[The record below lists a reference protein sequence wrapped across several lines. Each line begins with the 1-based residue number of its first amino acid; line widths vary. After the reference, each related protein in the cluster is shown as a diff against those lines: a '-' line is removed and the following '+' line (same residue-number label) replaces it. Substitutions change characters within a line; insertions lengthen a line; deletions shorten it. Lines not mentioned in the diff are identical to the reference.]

1 MENKYISFNSKRIA
15 RLILLGLAAIL
26 VSGLMAGCGIDIPT
40 RAGAQSPTPVPV
52 VTREPG
58 VRAEGRLVPADYS
71 WLVFSRPGRVG
82 EILVEEGEDVEM
94 GQVLA
99 RLGEREQLEAAAAAA
114 QLELVDA
121 RQALERLERRA
132 GLAASSAEA
141 ELREAERALIDA
153 QQALDE
159 MDTED
164 YQEQLDEAWIE
175 VIEARNEL
183 RDARNELDDYIH
195 MAEDNENRVNAQNAF
210 DEAERNYTDRLR
222 VFELLRN
229 ELDQVR
235 VRAAMAEERLED
247 AQYEFE
253 LYTEGANREMLEL
266 TQARLENAE
275 IQLSAAQAA
284 LRDLE
289 IRAPFDGRVI
299 ELRIGQDEWAGV
311 GIQSI
316 LLADTSEWFV
326 ETTDL
331 SEMDVVRIE
340 RGGRVVVVP
349 DALPEVE
356 MTGEI
361 VKVSDTYLELRGD
374 ILYTVRIR
382 LENPDER
389 LRWGMTAVVR
399 FQEQR

>member
-1 MENKYISFNSKRIA
+1 MDNKYISFNSKRIA
-15 RLILLGLAAIL
+15 RLTLVGLAAIM
-26 VSGLMAGCGIDIPT
+26 VSGFIGGCGIDIPT
-40 RAGAQSPTPVPV
+40 RAGAQSATPVPV
-52 VTREPG
+52 VTQEPG

-82 EILVEEGEDVEM
+82 EILVEEGEEVEK

-99 RLGEREQLEAAAAAA
+99 RLGDREQLEAAAAAA

-121 RQALERLERRA
+121 RQTLDRLERRA
-132 GLAASSAEA
+132 GLAASSAES

-164 YQEQLDEAWIE
+164 YQDQLDESWIE

-183 RDARNELDDYIH
+183 RDARDELDDYIH

-210 DEAERNYTDRLR
+210 DEAEQNYTNRLR
-222 VFELLRN
+222 EYELLRN
-229 ELDQVR
+229 DLDQVR

-247 AQYEFE
+247 ARYEFE

-266 TQARLENAE
+266 AQARLENAE

-284 LRDLE
+284 LGDLE
-289 IRAPFDGRVI
+289 IRAPFEGRVI
-299 ELRIGQDEWAGV
+299 EIRIGQDEWAGAGV
-311 GIQSI
+311 QSI

-331 SEMDVVRIE
+331 TEMDVVRIE
-340 RGGRVVVVP
+340 NGSRVVVIP
-349 DALPEVE
+349 DALPDVQLA
-356 MTGEI
+356 GEI
-361 VKVSDTYLELRGD
+361 VKIADSFVELRGD

-382 LENPDER
+382 LDETDER
-389 LRWGMTAVVR
+389 LRWGMTATVR
-399 FQEQR
+399 FQQ

>member
-1 MENKYISFNSKRIA
+1 MENKYISFNSKRIG

>member
-1 MENKYISFNSKRIA
+1 MKNKDIPFINRNTARWALYGLIA
-15 RLILLGLAAIL
+15 VFAAGLL
-26 VSGLMAGCGIDIPT
+26 AGCGIDIPT

-52 VTREPG
+52 VTQDPG
-58 VRAEGRLVPADYS
+58 VRAEGRLVPADHT
-71 WLVFSRPGRVG
+71 WLVFTRPGRVA
-82 EILVEEGEDVEM
+82 EILVEEGEDVER

-99 RLGEREQLEAAAAAA
+99 RLGDREQLEAASAGA

-121 RQALERLERRA
+121 RQTLERLERRA

-141 ELREAERALIDA
+141 ELRDAERALIEA
-153 QQALDE
+153 QRALDE
-159 MDTED
+159 IDTED
-164 YQEQLDEAWIE
+164 YQEQLDDAWIE

-183 RDARNELDDYIH
+183 RDAREELDDYIH

-222 VFELLRN
+222 EFELLRN
-229 ELDQVR
+229 DLDQAR
-235 VRAAMAEERLED
+235 VRTGMAEERLED
-247 AQYEFE
+247 ARYEFE
-253 LYTEGANREMLEL
+253 LYDEGTNREALEL
-266 TQARLENAE
+266 AQARLENAE
-275 IQLSAAQAA
+275 LQVAAAQAA
-284 LRDLE
+284 LEDLE
-289 IRAPFDGRVI
+289 IRAPFDGRIV
-299 ELRIGQDEWAGV
+299 ELRINEDEWAGAGV
-311 GIQSI
+311 QAV
-316 LLADTSEWFV
+316 LLADYSEWYV

-331 SEMDVVRIE
+331 TEMDVVRIE
-340 RGGRVVVVP
+340 RGGRAVVVP

-361 VKVSDTYLELRGD
+361 VKISDTYLELRGD
-374 ILYTVRIR
+374 ILYTVRLR